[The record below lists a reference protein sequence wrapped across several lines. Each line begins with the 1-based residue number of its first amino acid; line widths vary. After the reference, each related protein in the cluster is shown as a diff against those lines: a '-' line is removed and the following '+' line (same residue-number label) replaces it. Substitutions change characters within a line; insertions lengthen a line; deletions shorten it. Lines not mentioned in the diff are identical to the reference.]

1 VAKLQ
6 TENELTDQLPE
17 ALPMVP
23 LRDVVIFPYMVF
35 PLLIGRQASMEA
47 IEKAMMEEKL
57 LFVVAQRDP
66 ENEEPKRRDLYDVG
80 TVVKILQIL
89 KLPNNVIK
97 VLIEG
102 VSRARLV
109 RLRRQEGFLSAN
121 VAVLEAEDS
130 DEPQVEASARHCTAL
145 FEEYVNLN
153 PNLPDEITIT
163 LDQIE
168 KYSMLADFMAAHVA
182 QNVDKKQK
190 ILEQKTLTEQF
201 FEIASVLKQENE
213 ILEIEKNIESQVRD
227 RISKSQRNFY
237 LQEQMRIIRKELG
250 EEVEEEV
257 ADIQDYLDKIAA
269 AKLPRHAAER
279 SQEELDKLKQIP
291 LMSPESTVIRNYLD
305 WMLSIPW
312 SKRTRDNGNLK
323 LAEQILEEDHYGLI
337 KAKERILE
345 HLAVLKLV
353 KKLRGQI
360 ICFVG
365 PPGVGKTSL
374 GKSIAR
380 ALGRKFVRISL
391 GGVRDEA
398 EIRGHRRTYIGAM
411 PGRIIQGM
419 KKAGTINPVFLMDE
433 IDKLANDY
441 RGDPASAL
449 LEVLDPEQNFAFSDH
464 YLDVDYDISQVIFI
478 TTANV
483 EGMIPPALRDRMEV
497 IHLPGYL
504 PHEKLQIA
512 RNFLVPR
519 QIKENGLKPQE
530 VKFSDAGISDLIES
544 WTMEAGVRELERNI
558 ATISRKIALKRVRA
572 RKRKP
577 GLVRI
582 DGRSLPTYLGPPKY
596 EQRRVEDTDM
606 KGASLGLAWTPVG
619 GDILKI
625 EVNVMPGK
633 EALKLTGHLGDVM
646 KESAQAAYSF
656 LRANAARLGL
666 RGDFYKNREIHLHVP
681 EGAIP
686 KDGPSAGIALA
697 TAIYSALSG
706 KKVRHDLGM
715 TGEITIHG
723 DVLAIGGLNA
733 KAMAAQRGGIKQVLI
748 PAKNEKDLVDVPPE
762 IRKQLEFKLVSRI
775 EEVLAAA
782 IVGYGRKTRK
792 AAKPARR
799 TTRPT
804 AAARRN

>member
-1 VAKLQ
+1 
-6 TENELTDQLPE
+6 
-17 ALPMVP
+17 MVP
-23 LRDVVIFPYMVF
+23 LRDVIIFPYMVF

-47 IEKAMMEEKL
+47 IEHAMVKEKL

-66 ENEEPKRRDLYDVG
+66 DNEEPKRRDLYNVG

-102 VSRARLV
+102 VARARLV
-109 RLRRQEGFLSAN
+109 RMKRQKGYLSAHVEVFQAQDQN
-121 VAVLEAEDS
+121 APEI
-130 DEPQVEASARHCTAL
+130 EASARHCSGL

-153 PNLPDEITIT
+153 PNIPDEITIT
-163 LDQIE
+163 IDQIE

-182 QNVDKKQK
+182 QSVDKKQK
-190 ILEQKTLTEQF
+190 ILQQRTLKDQF
-201 FEIASVLKQENE
+201 LEIARVLKEENE
-213 ILEIEKNIESQVRD
+213 ILEIEKNIESQVRE

-250 EEVEEEV
+250 EEVEDEV
-257 ADIQDYLDKIAA
+257 GDVQDYLDKIEA
-269 AKLPRHAAER
+269 AKLPRHASER
-279 SQEELDKLKQIP
+279 AHEELDKLKQIP
-291 LMSPESTVIRNYLD
+291 MMSPESTVIRNYLD
-305 WMLSIPW
+305 WMLAIPW
-312 SKRTRDNGNLK
+312 QKRTRDNGNLK
-323 LAEQILEEDHYGLI
+323 RAQQILDEDHYGLT

-380 ALGRKFVRISL
+380 ALGRKFVRLSL

-398 EIRGHRRTYIGAM
+398 EIRGHRRTYIGSL

-419 KKAGTINPVFLMDE
+419 KKAGTVNPVFLMDE
-433 IDKLANDY
+433 IDKLAMDF

-449 LEVLDPEQNFAFSDH
+449 LEVLDPEQNATFNDH
-464 YLDVDYDISQVIFI
+464 YLDVDYDISEVMFI

-483 EGMIPPALRDRMEV
+483 EGMIPPALRDRME
-497 IHLPGYL
+497 IIYLPGYL

-519 QIKENGLKPQE
+519 QVKENGLNDKQ
-530 VKFSDAGISDLIES
+530 VKFSDSGINALINS
-544 WTMEAGVRELERNI
+544 WTMEAGVRELERSI
-558 ATISRKIALKRVRA
+558 ATISRKIALKRVRDNKTA
-572 RKRKP
+572 P
-577 GLVRI
+577 LRI
-582 DGRSLPTYLGPPKY
+582 ETRSIPTYLGPPKY
-596 EQRRVEDTDM
+596 EQRRVDRDDM
-606 KGASLGLAWTPVG
+606 LGASLGLAWTPVG

-625 EVNVMPGK
+625 EVNIMPGK

-646 KESAQAAYSF
+646 KESAHAAYSY
-656 LRANAARLGL
+656 LRANTAALDL
-666 RGDFYKNREIHLHVP
+666 PSDFYKNREIHIHVP

-697 TAIYSALSG
+697 TAMYSAISG
-706 KKVRHDLGM
+706 KKVHHDLGM

-723 DVLAIGGLNA
+723 DVLAIGGLTA
-733 KAMAAQRGGIKQVLI
+733 KTMAAQRAGIKRVLI
-748 PAKNEKDLVDVPPE
+748 PAKNEKDLVDIPPQ
-762 IRKQLEFKLVSRI
+762 ILKKLEFKMVNRI
-775 EEVLAAA
+775 EEVLKYA
-782 IVGYGRKTRK
+782 IIGFGRKKTRSRSTALSSK
-792 AAKPARR
+792 SAKVS
-799 TTRPT
+799 
-804 AAARRN
+804 